1 MLNTTYAIRHYNG
14 LQNYET
20 LFNNERGFYIFL
32 TNKEQYSGDFYKFT
46 VQINFYG
53 NEKKLFVIYA
63 LSRNLFTFLSI
74 T

>member
-1 MLNTTYAIRHYNG
+1 MRYVTTTVCKITKLYSITKG
-14 LQNYET
+14 V
-20 LFNNERGFYIFL
+20 FIFFL